1 MFLFFSTTQAAHCLV
16 TLSRS
21 RSSFLLLVLLAFCCR
36 CDKLALGASLYCAT
50 HGGNGSSNSNLGG
63 SGEPRCNEL
72 GCVRPAIVSNNPNSP
87 PSGKCSLHGNSTN
100 NNSNSGASG
109 ASNDSSITISDSS
122 FLSSNCQSLG
132 CDQVC
137 SLKTRIE
144 YRHLKLII
152 YDSSLVRA
160 VSALI
165 VFL

>member
-1 MFLFFSTTQAAHCLV
+1 M

-160 VSALI
+160 VFRANCFSLRWCASPAAS
-165 VFL
+165 

>member
-1 MFLFFSTTQAAHCLV
+1 V

-100 NNSNSGASG
+100 NNSNSGAS
-109 ASNDSSITISDSS
+109 NDSSITISDSS

>member
-1 MFLFFSTTQAAHCLV
+1 V

-160 VSALI
+160 VFRANCFSLRWCASPAAS
-165 VFL
+165 

>member
-1 MFLFFSTTQAAHCLV
+1 M

-87 PSGKCSLHGNSTN
+87 PSGKCSLHGNSGN
-100 NNSNSGASG
+100 NNSNSGAS
-109 ASNDSSITISDSS
+109 NDSSTTISDSS

-160 VSALI
+160 VFRANCFSLRWCASPAAS
-165 VFL
+165 

>member
-1 MFLFFSTTQAAHCLV
+1 M

-87 PSGKCSLHGNSTN
+87 PSGKCSLHGNSG
-100 NNSNSGASG
+100 NSNSNSG

-160 VSALI
+160 VFRANCFSLRWCASPAAS
-165 VFL
+165 

>member
-1 MFLFFSTTQAAHCLV
+1 M

-87 PSGKCSLHGNSTN
+87 PSGKCSLHGNSNNN
-100 NNSNSGASG
+100 NNSNSG

-160 VSALI
+160 VFRANCFSLRWCASPAAS
-165 VFL
+165 

>member
-1 MFLFFSTTQAAHCLV
+1 V

-87 PSGKCSLHGNSTN
+87 PSGKCSLHGNS
-100 NNSNSGASG
+100 SNSGASG

-160 VSALI
+160 VFRANCFSLRWCASPAAS
-165 VFL
+165 